1 MSSHLQLYL
10 DRAFAIGCDSALEMH
25 AADVL
30 PVANDGYTMIF
41 CPAPERIRISGLR
54 FAFRMSHCARSQ
66 ARPSRAATTDTCRS
80 SKPHRHATAS
90 GTSGRRSKSPS
101 AEYRTHGPSRF
112 QAGRIRL

>member
-41 CPAPERIRISGLR
+41 LPPHPNGFGFPA
-54 FAFRMSHCARSQ
+54 CASLL
-66 ARPSRAATTDTCRS
+66 
-80 SKPHRHATAS
+80 
-90 GTSGRRSKSPS
+90 
-101 AEYRTHGPSRF
+101 E
-112 QAGRIRL
+112 

>member
-66 ARPSRAATTDTCRS
+66 ARLSRADRYLPLLKAAPAR
-80 SKPHRHATAS
+80 
-90 GTSGRRSKSPS
+90 
-101 AEYRTHGPSRF
+101 YRERDERPPF
-112 QAGRIRL
+112 